1 MGDSRTSADRRD
13 EILDHAFQLA
23 GESGL
28 ASLTMKKIAERIGFT
43 ETAAYRYF
51 PNKDALLLGMVEK
64 LGETMLTPIRRIAG
78 SVGTP
83 EDRLER
89 MLRHHVDFVLRLDG
103 LPMLLIAEAA
113 ATGKEEL
120 LERFRQTL
128 REYVTLVSLVLSESP
143 AAVSSV
149 RPQELAVF
157 LMGIPLSLAIRRR
170 VGADPELEERVRAD
184 LIPFIVQCVTG
195 KAGGG
200 ESGV

>member
-1 MGDSRTSADRRD
+1 MVNSATTVDRRD

-23 GESGL
+23 GEAGL
-28 ASLTMKKIAERIGFT
+28 ASLTMKKVAERIGFT

-51 PNKDALLLGMVEK
+51 SNKDALILGMVEK
-64 LGETMLTPIRRIAG
+64 LGETLLVPIRRIAG

-83 EDRLER
+83 EERLER

-120 LERFRQTL
+120 IAKFRETL
-128 REYVTLVSLVLSESP
+128 GEYVVLVARVVSEFP
-143 AAVSSV
+143 AATSPV
-149 RPQELAVF
+149 RPQELALF

-170 VGADPELEERVRAD
+170 IGADPEIEERVRTD
-184 LIPFIVQCVTG
+184 LIPFIVKCVTG

-200 ESGV
+200 GA

>member
-1 MGDSRTSADRRD
+1 MGDSGTVVDRRD
-13 EILDHAFQLA
+13 EILDRAFQLVR
-23 GESGL
+23 ESGL

-64 LGETMLTPIRRIAG
+64 LGEAMLTPIRRIAE

-89 MLRHHVDFVLRLDG
+89 ILRHHVDFVLRLDG
-103 LPMLLIAEAA
+103 LPMLLVAEAA

-120 LERFRQTL
+120 LERFRLTL
-128 REYVTLVSLVLSESP
+128 NEYVTLVSLVLSESP
-143 AAVSSV
+143 TAVSSV

-170 VGADPELEERVRAD
+170 IGADPELEGRVRTD
-184 LIPFIVQCVTG
+184 LIPFIVHCVTG

-200 ESGV
+200 EHDV